1 MQQELR
7 TLITRHCGTIAGKVE
22 SLAGIVVNLKHDPAH
37 AGETLVMAIALTHEI
52 RGSAGSIG
60 FRGVFKTAS
69 DLEDS
74 LKALSKKGDIPDADA
89 AAEAFER
96 MNALSNLALNLR
108 PEASTLFDADLS
120 GVARH

>member
-22 SLAGIVVNLKHDPAH
+22 SLAGIVTNLRHNPAH
-37 AGETLVMAIALTHEI
+37 AGETLVMAIALTHDI

-60 FRGVFKTAS
+60 FRDVFKTATN
-69 DLEDS
+69 LEDA
-74 LKALSKKGDIPDADA
+74 LKVLSKKGDIPDAAA
-89 AAEAFER
+89 AAEAFEQ
-96 MNALSNLALNLR
+96 MNALSDLALNLR
-108 PEASTLFDADLS
+108 PEASTLFDADLY